1 MPVARRSFLQILPG
15 VASVFGAG
23 CLLAQTQ
30 GIPTRPFPEGQG
42 PEPGPLIK
50 PDSRAILKHNQK
62 DIKRDV
68 ERLADLAGDLK
79 KQVER
84 TDSSEVLSLPLV
96 RKAEEIEK
104 LARHIRTL
112 ALG

>member
-1 MPVARRSFLQILPG
+1 MSVARRSFLQILPG
-15 VASVFGAG
+15 VASVFGVG

-30 GIPTRPFPEGQG
+30 GLPRPFPEAQG
-42 PEPGPLIK
+42 PEHEPPIK
-50 PDSRAILKHNQK
+50 PDSRAILKNNQK

-68 ERLADLAGDLK
+68 ERLAELAGDLK
-79 KQVER
+79 KQVEK

-104 LARHIRTL
+104 LARHIRSL